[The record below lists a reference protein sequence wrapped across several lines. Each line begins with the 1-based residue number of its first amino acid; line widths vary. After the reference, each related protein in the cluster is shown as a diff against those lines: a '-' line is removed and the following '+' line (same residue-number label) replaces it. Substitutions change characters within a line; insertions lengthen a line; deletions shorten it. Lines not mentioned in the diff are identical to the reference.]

1 LHEQESGGE
10 ETPKGSPSHRRRK
23 RRIGRELAAT
33 ETEMLNQ
40 LLQGELPSLLAQA
53 QNSPTIA
60 RMKRQL
66 LVLLGLW
73 MTYFLLV
80 NWFVHSLNKIAVP
93 VLEIPLGTYLAVQG
107 AAIVFGVAL
116 FRFAR
121 GVR

>member
-1 LHEQESGGE
+1 
-10 ETPKGSPSHRRRK
+10 
-23 RRIGRELAAT
+23 
-33 ETEMLNQ
+33 MLNQ

-60 RMKRQL
+60 RMKKQL